1 MKTILETTQLEFD
14 KSDFLIDLVEHEN
27 GQLYIEIVQTILNT
41 NKKAESIKINPSV
54 LSDIIKVLQN
64 YQTKLPKE
72 SKLEIKHITEIDQEK
87 IQSSYLKGVT
97 IKDLAMRFEQTSEL
111 IEMVLRNKGIEIVE
125 NTLPKPKFWRNKKNW
140 KKRKRK

>member
-64 YQTKLPKE
+64 YQAKLPKE

-125 NTLPKPKFWRNKKNW
+125 NTLPKPKFWRNNKNW